1 MAARKSWAKNMDE
14 NKDLERVAREVLN
27 DFRMDAG
34 DKAWNRM
41 DAELNKKQAVLY
53 KQNAK
58 RFKML
63 SVILSLFLCSFIT
76 CHYITKSRIDAPS
89 PVVNVEKKSI
99 EESNV
104 RLPYTE
110 ADIAG
115 AGPAD
120 QNLAGVQDKDMEDL
134 PFNHTMH
141 SAGPE
146 YVSPG
151 YYVPGSSNEDVKN
164 KLELSEE
171 IAASDETITA
181 TTEDNRK
188 LYGSVIPIFNF
199 DLSDSTGNDVARFI
213 ENDESIAEAG
223 GNDNI
228 ISVDTAVRGSSGI
241 EEEKVSLFKP
251 AGMGKSPFSISL
263 YFAPALSFHHLKDN
277 TADNFDDAG
286 MYINR
291 EKEMVSLFT
300 GALLHYDLSSRW
312 SVASGAAYA
321 LSKYSITLP
330 VMYAA
335 YNESKELHFMY
346 ATASGVIEIPVEKQ
360 QQLHEGDSLEMSTV
374 SEQSLKYLEVPI
386 LLQFQ
391 TSKNKFRLYAKG
403 GIAMNFLLQAKAK
416 MTIHDS
422 DITVINHIDGLRKT
436 NYSVLIGAGIEYK
449 IHERHGIFLEPFFKG
464 AITSINSGMAVSSY
478 PVAVGIRVGTI
489 FNF

>member
-14 NKDLERVAREVLN
+14 NKDLEKVAREVLN

-34 DKAWNRM
+34 DQAWNRM

-53 KQNAK
+53 KQNAN

-63 SVILSLFLCSFIT
+63 SAILALFLCSFIT
-76 CHYITKSRIDAPS
+76 CHYLINSRIDTSP
-89 PVVNVEKKSI
+89 PVVNVETKSI

-104 RLPYTE
+104 ISPNTE
-110 ADIAG
+110 SDND
-115 AGPAD
+115 GPGRPD
-120 QNLAGVQDKDMEDL
+120 QNMAVLKGTNIEDM
-134 PFNHTMH
+134 PFDHTVH
-141 SAGPE
+141 STGPE

-151 YYVPGSSNEDVKN
+151 YRAPQNIIEEIKYKFEV
-164 KLELSEE
+164 SEE
-171 IAASDETITA
+171 LAASGANSTDAIA
-181 TTEDNRK
+181 GNPK
-188 LYGSVIPIFNF
+188 LKESMIPIINF
-199 DLSDSTGNDVARFI
+199 DWSDSTGNDLAAFA
-213 ENDESIAEAG
+213 ENDQSIVEVDG
-223 GNDNI
+223 IDNI
-228 ISVDTAVRGSSGI
+228 ISVDTAVRASSGI

-251 AGMGKSPFSISL
+251 AGMEKRPFSISL

-286 MYINR
+286 MYIQR
-291 EKEMVSLFT
+291 EKEMTSLFT

-312 SVASGAAYA
+312 SVATGAAYS

-346 ATASGVIEIPVEKQ
+346 PTASGVIEMPVEKQ

-403 GIAMNFLLQAKAK
+403 GIAMNFLLQSKAK
-416 MTIHDS
+416 MTINDS
-422 DITVINHIDGLRKT
+422 VITVINHIDGLRKI

-449 IHERHGIFLEPFFKG
+449 IQERHGIFLEPFFKG